1 MNGWISNCSNTEKT
15 TPYSLNYIGF
25 SVEINSVRIYFWIVY
40 SVVLI
45 DMSIL
50 RLILHCLNCHSFI
63 IVVLSGRAG
72 LTTLFFFG
80 SSASVKNPVRLVWF
94 NDTIGCLNYIDII
107 YIRAFSK
114 RKKIIK
120 PLLCNSWV
128 LSLSLILSEPIISI
142 HFLILLE
149 WYLLLYRNIIFKW
162 RGALL

>member
-1 MNGWISNCSNTEKT
+1 M
-15 TPYSLNYIGF
+15 F
-25 SVEINSVRIYFWIVY
+25 SVFCTIGLFAYFV
-40 SVVLI
+40 
-45 DMSIL
+45 
-50 RLILHCLNCHSFI
+50 LILHCLNCHSFI

-94 NDTIGCLNYIDII
+94 NDTTGCLNYIDII

-142 HFLILLE
+142 QFLILLE
-149 WYLLLYRNIIFKW
+149 
-162 RGALL
+162 